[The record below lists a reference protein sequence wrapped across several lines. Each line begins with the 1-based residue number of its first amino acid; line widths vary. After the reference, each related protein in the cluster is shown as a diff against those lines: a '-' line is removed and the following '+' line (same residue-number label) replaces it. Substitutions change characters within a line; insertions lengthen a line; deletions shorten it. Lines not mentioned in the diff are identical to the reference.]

1 MNRASLYLA
10 PFVALSKLP
19 SSAERHNSPCAAGKA
34 GNGKGAYLRRQ
45 QVGNLL
51 QLKGTGGASGQDDM
65 LCSSTGKKGEIYSWE
80 VPQRQEDLHVTA
92 PEAQNGVSEE
102 TKQHCPGRTGQ
113 NNTSRD
119 LCLST
124 PQLQRIELMRKS
136 THLPFHFK
144 GVLGRSPIA
153 HIRLAM
159 KNVLVSSHLDSF
171 PHQAEISSKLRACK
185 GALLRKITEVLAEMG
200 SDKVPTK
207 YLRENQITIKRCR
220 SC

>member
-1 MNRASLYLA
+1 
-10 PFVALSKLP
+10 
-19 SSAERHNSPCAAGKA
+19 
-34 GNGKGAYLRRQ
+34 
-45 QVGNLL
+45 
-51 QLKGTGGASGQDDM
+51 M
-65 LCSSTGKKGEIYSWE
+65 LCSNTGKKGEICSWQ

-92 PEAQNGVSEE
+92 PEAQNSVSEE
-102 TKQHCPGRTGQ
+102 NKQHCPGRTGQ
-113 NNTSRD
+113 NNTSRN
-119 LCLST
+119 LCLSA

-144 GVLGRSPIA
+144 EVLGRSPIA

-171 PHQAEISSKLRACK
+171 PHQAQISSMLRACK
-185 GALLRKITEVLAEMG
+185 GALLRKIAEVLAEMG